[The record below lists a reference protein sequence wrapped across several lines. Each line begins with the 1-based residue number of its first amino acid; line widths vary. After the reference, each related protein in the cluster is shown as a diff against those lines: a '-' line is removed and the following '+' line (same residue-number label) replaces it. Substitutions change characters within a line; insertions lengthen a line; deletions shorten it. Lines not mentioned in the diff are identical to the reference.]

1 MLFHTSDRDLH
12 GNSALH
18 LPSDSSLRVSLVF
31 YLTKLSSTHQPEIA
45 KERLETG
52 REERNAEIPYQNEEP
67 LKGLYVLKGTPLKEY
82 QNEEPLKGRCVLK
95 GTPLKEYVLEGRPLE
110 VNQDVPCP
118 REEEDIEVC
127 SSSLSDDEYRV
138 EQILDYRLNSE
149 NLRIEYLIKWEGYS
163 SEHNSWEPKENC
175 NCPDKEDRYWSGVM
189 NNKLTQDKVKKQ

>member
-45 KERLETG
+45 KERQETG

>member
-45 KERLETG
+45 KERQETG

-67 LKGLYVLKGTPLKEY
+67 LKGRY
-82 QNEEPLKGRCVLK
+82 VLK

>member
-1 MLFHTSDRDLH
+1 M
-12 GNSALH
+12 
-18 LPSDSSLRVSLVF
+18 
-31 YLTKLSSTHQPEIA
+31 
-45 KERLETG
+45 
-52 REERNAEIPYQNEEP
+52 
-67 LKGLYVLKGTPLKEY
+67 
-82 QNEEPLKGRCVLK
+82 
-95 GTPLKEYVLEGRPLE
+95 LEGRPLE

>member
-67 LKGLYVLKGTPLKEY
+67 LKGRYVLKGTPLKEY